1 MLWEMEVSFADERLD
16 RLETD
21 PAYTAGFSDSVV
33 RAFRLRMGYIRA
45 ADDER
50 AFYGMKSLHFEKLKG
65 SRQHQHSM
73 RLNNQYRLIVEIT
86 GRANNKVLTVIDIA
100 DYH

>member
-1 MLWEMEVSFADERLD
+1 MEVRFRDEKLD

-21 PAYTAGFSDSVV
+21 ATFDGGFSAAVV
-33 RAFRLRMGYIRA
+33 RAFRKRMQMIRA

-50 AFYGMKSLHFEKLKG
+50 AFYSLKSLHFEKLKG
-65 SRQHQHSM
+65 DRSHQHSM
-73 RLNNQYRLIVEIT
+73 RLNDQWRLIIEFEGT
-86 GRANNKVLTVIDIA
+86 GSAKVILVIGIE